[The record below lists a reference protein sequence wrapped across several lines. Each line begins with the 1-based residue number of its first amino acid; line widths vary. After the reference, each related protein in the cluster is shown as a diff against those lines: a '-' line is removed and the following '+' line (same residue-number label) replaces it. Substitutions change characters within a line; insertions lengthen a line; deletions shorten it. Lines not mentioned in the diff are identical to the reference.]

1 MCRAAESSLPL
12 LPPRPRGRAGAP
24 GPGPRGS
31 AWGLDPRPL
40 SFCQPGS
47 SLGAQRAEPP
57 ATKPAGPRSL
67 GGRRRWAIGQ
77 KRAGGRGLRA
87 SLQRV
92 LRSRWAGGG
101 TAGLWAWKSEVGGLV
116 SRDQCAPADALR
128 ASGEAPGPCAER
140 ESAEMVNDR
149 GQAHSPGGGGGDRA
163 ARQAIARRDP
173 RRSRGSCSC
182 CTGRPGPHVP
192 PTGPPPC
199 FRARRLEQAGSRLSP
214 SVCSPGPRQAAHSV
228 ARLPARSGGRA
239 VAPSV
244 CPLRSALWGGHG
256 GPPRRPGGREM
267 APPRAPGP

>member
-12 LPPRPRGRAGAP
+12 LPPRPRGRAGLLVRALGAVPGGSTPAP
-24 GPGPRGS
+24 S
-31 AWGLDPRPL
+31 L
-40 SFCQPGS
+40 SV
-47 SLGAQRAEPP
+47 SLGAPWVHSGPSLPP
-57 ATKPAGPRSL
+57 PSPLAPAL
-67 GGRRRWAIGQ
+67 WE
-77 KRAGGRGLRA
+77 AGGGGQLGKNGRGDEGLRA

-163 ARQAIARRDP
+163 ARQAIARRDLQ
-173 RRSRGSCSC
+173 RSRGSCSC

-228 ARLPARSGGRA
+228 ARLPARSGGRP

-244 CPLRSALWGGHG
+244 CPLRSALWGGHS